1 MPTTIKNYLMC
12 HLLVTAPRGTSA
24 VMVRHWRLVLS
35 YSALHQAHPISSR
48 SFHFPSIYCFFCN
61 LAAFPMWQKYWD
73 FLICLD
79 FNKYGSA
86 FAVCYVYNDSS
97 LLLFETYANVSSQIC
112 PFLALRPEFHS
123 NHCVNW
129 STPRYCQSA
138 TFGRLTF
145 CVYTLLFY
153 GIRV

>member
-1 MPTTIKNYLMC
+1 MQTFKL
-12 HLLVTAPRGTSA
+12 TATP
-24 VMVRHWRLVLS
+24 
-35 YSALHQAHPISSR
+35 
-48 SFHFPSIYCFFCN
+48 CFTPLFSLGLCV
-61 LAAFPMWQKYWD
+61 FVSER
-73 FLICLD
+73 CLD
-79 FNKYGSA
+79 MYGTNGHLFRQVTETPQGSNPREYPWQSDRRGEA
-86 FAVCYVYNDSS
+86 LSTFSVCYKVKVS

-112 PFLALRPEFHS
+112 PFLALQPEFHS